1 MLAGSDPTRPD
12 PTAGVAWGPTGVPG
26 RSSRGDMPASTQ
38 VGVLDP
44 WGPRRERGPWGRGCC
59 RIPEAQAQ
67 PGGQGGSGG
76 FSFPRHQA
84 RVHSRG
90 AVWVPS
96 RDGATVEALLGL
108 GSSGAGGGALRPGR
122 LAPPCDVHVRTPV
135 RDAGRRAR
143 GAARTRLD
151 RELGALP
158 GGGRS
163 PARGS
168 CLPAA
173 PGSFA
178 VSQPQPRPRLQRT
191 PVGRAAP
198 QPGGCGSPGAEMGPG
213 P

>member
-1 MLAGSDPTRPD
+1 MTCLPQLRSGCWTLGVLAERGGRGAGAVAVSLRPRLSPAARVGLGGSPSPDTR
-12 PTAGVAWGPTGVPG
+12 
-26 RSSRGDMPASTQ
+26 PASTP
-38 VGVLDP
+38 GVPSGSPAGTEQRWRPRSD
-44 WGPRRERGPWGRGCC
+44 WGPRGR
-59 RIPEAQAQ
+59 R
-67 PGGQGGSGG
+67 
-76 FSFPRHQA
+76 
-84 RVHSRG
+84 
-90 AVWVPS
+90 
-96 RDGATVEALLGL
+96 
-108 GSSGAGGGALRPGR
+108 AGGGALRPGR

-135 RDAGRRAR
+135 RDDHAGRRSR

-158 GGGRS
+158 GGGWS

-178 VSQPQPRPRLQRT
+178 VSQPQPRPRLQQT
-191 PVGRAAP
+191 PVDRAAP